1 MGERAGAALAEA
13 KLRPQIKQ
21 MPLHLT
27 KVAYGCDSIDYLAER
42 LALKAAHLPNAFIVT
57 RYLPKRATEIEGGSL
72 YWIIKHQLVG
82 RSPIV
87 KFGEAEG
94 GRVAIHLESRLIL
107 VQARPKRAHQ
117 GWRYLEGKDA
127 PPDLG
132 EAGAGISELPPA
144 LVGELAAMGLI

>member
-1 MGERAGAALAEA
+1 
-13 KLRPQIKQ
+13 

-42 LALKAAHLPNAFIVT
+42 LALKAAHLPAFLTT
-57 RYLPKRATEIEGGSL
+57 RYLPKRHAEIADGSL
-72 YWIIKHQLVG
+72 FWILKHQLIG

-87 KFGEAEG
+87 GFGEAEG
-94 GRVAIHLESRLIL
+94 GKTAIYLEPRLIL
-107 VQARPKRAHQ
+107 VQAVPKRAHQ
-117 GWRYLEGKDA
+117 GWRYLEGDAA

-132 EAGAGISELPPA
+132 EAGAGIADLPPA

>member
-1 MGERAGAALAEA
+1 
-13 KLRPQIKQ
+13 

-42 LALKAAHLPNAFIVT
+42 LALKAAHEPAFLTT
-57 RYLPKRATEIEGGSL
+57 RYLPKRHAEIGGQGSL
-72 YWIIKHQLVG
+72 FWIIKHQLIG
-82 RSPIV
+82 RSPILG
-87 KFGEAEG
+87 FGELEG
-94 GRVAIHLESRLIL
+94 GRTAIYLEPRLVL

-144 LVGELAAMGLI
+144 LVGELAGLGLI